1 VTDPPVRTALVTGAS
16 QGIGAKIAEG
26 LAREGWNLT
35 ISARNEANL
44 QATADILSASR
55 ATTVQAVPADMA
67 VPEDVSRLVCAHQDR
82 FDSLDALILN
92 AGMGSIGE
100 WRDFPIRRLD
110 ALLRVNVRGPYQ
122 LVQES
127 LPLLLKTAASRPRGA
142 KVIAVASMTGIA
154 GEPLNSAYG
163 ASKAALISLC
173 ETLSTEYSELGVS
186 GCAVCPGYADTEMVA
201 SLHEQVAPSEMI
213 PISDVAEVVIAMTRL
228 SKAAVAP
235 MVAIGRPGNHL
246 WRA

>member
-1 VTDPPVRTALVTGAS
+1 
-16 QGIGAKIAEG
+16 
-26 LAREGWNLT
+26 
-35 ISARNEANL
+35 
-44 QATADILSASR
+44 
-55 ATTVQAVPADMA
+55 
-67 VPEDVSRLVCAHQDR
+67 
-82 FDSLDALILN
+82 
-92 AGMGSIGE
+92 
-100 WRDFPIRRLD
+100 
-110 ALLRVNVRGPYQ
+110 
-122 LVQES
+122 
-127 LPLLLKTAASRPRGA
+127 
-142 KVIAVASMTGIA
+142 MTGIA

-186 GCAVCPGYADTEMVA
+186 GCAVGPGYVDTEMVA

-235 MVAIGRPGNHL
+235 MVAIGRPGNQL